1 MGNRLSGSL
10 AIIVMDHFE
19 RSHIYQQLQPA
30 SQLFIRYVDDSNTV
44 ASNTQ
49 QAQDMLRYLNTKHP
63 TIKFELALPESDG
76 FLPILDLKMK
86 FNEDGSMSLKHY

>member
-1 MGNRLSGSL
+1 MGNRLNGTL
-10 AIIVMDHFE
+10 AIIVMDRIE

-44 ASNTQ
+44 ANNTQ

-63 TIKFELALPESDG
+63 TIKVELALSESDG
-76 FLPILDLKMK
+76 FLPIMAKK
-86 FNEDGSMSLKHY
+86 FSSTRMVPCH